1 MAAHAGHSLHNNS
14 AISVKL
20 SKLIGRKE
28 VTQDNRNASFETNH
42 DFNDLKI
49 KIGSTISAYDEKKT
63 DFCNDKKSFL
73 PHSLRSL
80 TVAETRQ
87 KVQTLQ

>member
-28 VTQDNRNASFETNH
+28 VTQDNRNVSFETNH

-49 KIGSTISAYDEKKT
+49 KIGSTISAYDEKKLISVT
-63 DFCNDKKSFL
+63 TKSPSFRI
-73 PHSLRSL
+73 PCE
-80 TVAETRQ
+80 V
-87 KVQTLQ
+87 

>member
-28 VTQDNRNASFETNH
+28 VTQDNRNVSFETNH

-49 KIGSTISAYDEKKT
+49 KIGSTISAYDEKK
-63 DFCNDKKSFL
+63 KSL
-73 PHSLRSL
+73 
-80 TVAETRQ
+80 
-87 KVQTLQ
+87 